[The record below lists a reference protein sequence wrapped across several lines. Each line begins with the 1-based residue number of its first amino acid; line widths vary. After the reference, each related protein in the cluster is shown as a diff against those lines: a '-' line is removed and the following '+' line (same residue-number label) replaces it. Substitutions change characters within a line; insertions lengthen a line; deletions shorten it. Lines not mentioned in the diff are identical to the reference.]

1 MRIEDLYVPEARTCG
16 ASDPL
21 SHAATQMAA
30 AEVGALAVVDNA
42 QNLVGIISERDMVR
56 AMAREREPGSVP
68 VAAYA
73 SSAVQTAALDED
85 SSAVA
90 RRMLDAGIRHLPVVD
105 DGHVVGMLSM
115 RDLLAF
121 ETWV

>member
-1 MRIEDLYVPEARTCG
+1 MRIEDLYVPQARTCR

-21 SHAATQMAA
+21 PEAARRMAA
-30 AEVGALAVVDNA
+30 AEVGALAVVDDA
-42 QNLVGIISERDMVR
+42 QNLAGIISERDLVR
-56 AMAREREPGSVP
+56 ALARERDPGSVP
-68 VAAYA
+68 VGTYA
-73 SSAVQTAALDED
+73 SSAVQTATLDED

-105 DGHVVGMLSM
+105 DGHVLGMLSM